1 MVGRQTEQ
9 SRPDP
14 TALVL
19 VGASELARVTAAVMW
34 HPRRMLDASRDDRQP
49 HFPFGEAPEP
59 MPDEAPVRNPI
70 LLALPLA
77 AAIGMFGISFGVL
90 AASNPA
96 FGGLAAIVM
105 SATTFAGSAQFA
117 VLSVLSA
124 GGNAV
129 AAILA
134 AVLLNLRYLP
144 IGVSVAPSM
153 RAGVFRR
160 FLASQ
165 LVVDESWAVAARR
178 GGRFDI
184 RTLIIAGAV
193 MWVAWVGG
201 TAIGVLG
208 GSAIGDPNALGLDGG
223 LAALFLALVWPQLRE
238 RRSQVAALLGATIAL
253 GLVPFTPAGMPI
265 IAAAAAAL
273 IGLWRR

>member
-1 MVGRQTEQ
+1 M
-9 SRPDP
+9 
-14 TALVL
+14 AF
-19 VGASELARVTAAVMW
+19 
-34 HPRRMLDASRDDRQP
+34 DDRQP
-49 HFPFGEAPEP
+49 HFPFWETPPPGEA
-59 MPDEAPVRNPI
+59 DEPVRNPVV
-70 LLALPLA
+70 LALPLA

-90 AASNPA
+90 AASDPA

-117 VLSVLSA
+117 ALSVLSA
-124 GGNAV
+124 GGQTL
-129 AAILA
+129 AAIVA

-153 RAGVFRR
+153 RAGPLRR

-184 RTLIIAGAV
+184 RVLIIAGAV
-193 MWVAWVGG
+193 MWLAWVGG
-201 TAIGVLG
+201 TTIGVLG

-223 LAALFLALVWPQLRE
+223 LAALFLALLWPQLRE
-238 RRSQVAALLGATIAL
+238 RPSQVVALLGATIAL
-253 GLVPFTPAGMPI
+253 GLVPFTPPGLPI
-265 IAAAAAAL
+265 IAAASAAL
-273 IGLWRR
+273 MGLRRR

>member
-1 MVGRQTEQ
+1 MATE
-9 SRPDP
+9 
-14 TALVL
+14 
-19 VGASELARVTAAVMW
+19 
-34 HPRRMLDASRDDRQP
+34 DRQP
-49 HFPFGEAPEP
+49 HFPFGDAPEP
-59 MPDEAPVRNPI
+59 ITDEAPVRNPI

-77 AAIGMFGISFGVL
+77 AAIGLFGISFGVL
-90 AASNPA
+90 AASDPA

-117 VLSVLSA
+117 VLSVLSS
-124 GGNAV
+124 GGNVV

-153 RAGVFRR
+153 RTGVLGR

-184 RTLIIAGAV
+184 RTLMIAGAV

-201 TAIGVLG
+201 TAIGVVG

-223 LAALFLALVWPQLRE
+223 LAALFLALVWPQLHE
-238 RRSQVAALLGATIAL
+238 RRSQLVALLGVVIAL
-253 GLVPFTPAGMPI
+253 GLVPFTPPGLPI
-265 IAAAAAAL
+265 IAAASAAL
-273 IGLWRR
+273 VGLWRR

>member
-1 MVGRQTEQ
+1 MGPE
-9 SRPDP
+9 
-14 TALVL
+14 
-19 VGASELARVTAAVMW
+19 
-34 HPRRMLDASRDDRQP
+34 DRQP
-49 HFPFGEAPEP
+49 HVPFAEAPEP
-59 MPDEAPVRNPI
+59 RADDEPARNPI
-70 LLALPLA
+70 VLALPLA
-77 AAIGMFGISFGVL
+77 AAIGLFGLSFGVL
-90 AASNPA
+90 AASDPA

-117 VLSVLSA
+117 ALSVLSA

-129 AAILA
+129 AAIVA

-153 RAGVFRR
+153 RAGAFGR

-184 RTLIIAGAV
+184 RTLLIAGTV
-193 MWVAWVGG
+193 MWCAWVGG

-208 GSAIGDPNALGLDGG
+208 GSAIGDPNVLGLDGG

-238 RRSQVAALLGATIAL
+238 RRSQVAALVGAGIAL
-253 GLVPFTPAGMPI
+253 GLVPFTPAGLPI
-265 IAAAAAAL
+265 IAAATAAL

>member
-1 MVGRQTEQ
+1 MVTE
-9 SRPDP
+9 
-14 TALVL
+14 
-19 VGASELARVTAAVMW
+19 
-34 HPRRMLDASRDDRQP
+34 DRQP
-49 HFPFGEAPEP
+49 HFPFGEAPKP
-59 MPDEAPVRNPI
+59 MPEEALVRSPV
-70 LLALPLA
+70 LMALPLA
-77 AAIGMFGISFGVL
+77 AAIGLFGISFGVL
-90 AASNPA
+90 AASDPS

-117 VLSVLSA
+117 VLSVLSS

-153 RAGVFRR
+153 RTGVLCR

-184 RTLIIAGAV
+184 RTLMIAGAV

-201 TAIGVLG
+201 TAMGVVG
-208 GSAIGDPNALGLDGG
+208 GSAIGDPNVLGLDGG
-223 LAALFLALVWPQLRE
+223 LAALFLALVWPQLHE
-238 RRSQVAALLGATIAL
+238 RRSRLAALLGVVIAL
-253 GLVPFTPAGMPI
+253 GLVPLAPPGLPI

-273 IGLWRR
+273 VGLSRR

>member
-1 MVGRQTEQ
+1 M
-9 SRPDP
+9 
-14 TALVL
+14 AL
-19 VGASELARVTAAVMW
+19 E
-34 HPRRMLDASRDDRQP
+34 DRQP

-59 MPDEAPVRNPI
+59 MAEDEAVGNPI
-70 LLALPLA
+70 ILALPLA
-77 AAIGMFGISFGVL
+77 AAIGLFGLSFGVL
-90 AASNPA
+90 AASDPA

-105 SATTFAGSAQFA
+105 SAATFAGSAQFA
-117 VLSVLSA
+117 ALSVLSA
-124 GGNAV
+124 GGNAI
-129 AAILA
+129 AAIVA

-153 RAGVFRR
+153 RTGVVGR

-193 MWVAWVGG
+193 MWCAWVGG

-208 GSAIGDPNALGLDGG
+208 GSAIGDPNVLGLDGG

-238 RRSQVAALLGATIAL
+238 RRSQVAALLGGAIAL
-253 GLVPFTPAGMPI
+253 GLVPFTPAGLPI
-265 IAAAAAAL
+265 IAAATAAL

>member
-1 MVGRQTEQ
+1 MG
-9 SRPDP
+9 P
-14 TALVL
+14 
-19 VGASELARVTAAVMW
+19 
-34 HPRRMLDASRDDRQP
+34 DDRQP

-59 MPDEAPVRNPI
+59 MPDDAPVRNPI

-77 AAIGMFGISFGVL
+77 AAIGLFGVSFGVL
-90 AASNPA
+90 AASDA
-96 FGGLAAIVM
+96 GFGGLAAIVM

-129 AAILA
+129 AAVLA

-153 RAGVFRR
+153 RGGPLRR
-160 FLASQ
+160 FVVSQ
-165 LVVDESWAVAARR
+165 LVVDESWALAARR

-184 RTLIIAGAV
+184 RTLVVAGAV
-193 MWVAWVGG
+193 MWMAWVGG
-201 TAIGVLG
+201 TALGVLG

-223 LAALFLALVWPQLRE
+223 LAALFLTLLWPQLHDRTS
-238 RRSQVAALLGATIAL
+238 RLAATLGVLIAL
-253 GLVPFTPAGMPI
+253 GLVPLTPPGLPI

>member
-1 MVGRQTEQ
+1 MLSHE
-9 SRPDP
+9 
-14 TALVL
+14 
-19 VGASELARVTAAVMW
+19 MW
-34 HPRRMLDASRDDRQP
+34 HPPTMATEDRQP

-59 MPDEAPVRNPI
+59 RPEDEPVRNPV

-90 AASNPA
+90 AASEPA

-129 AAILA
+129 AAIVA

-153 RAGVFRR
+153 SPACSV
-160 FLASQ
+160 ASSPRSWWWTSRGRSPRG
-165 LVVDESWAVAARR
+165 VVDGSTSAR
-178 GGRFDI
+178 
-184 RTLIIAGAV
+184 
-193 MWVAWVGG
+193 
-201 TAIGVLG
+201 
-208 GSAIGDPNALGLDGG
+208 
-223 LAALFLALVWPQLRE
+223 
-238 RRSQVAALLGATIAL
+238 
-253 GLVPFTPAGMPI
+253 
-265 IAAAAAAL
+265 
-273 IGLWRR
+273 

>member
-1 MVGRQTEQ
+1 M
-9 SRPDP
+9 
-14 TALVL
+14 AL
-19 VGASELARVTAAVMW
+19 
-34 HPRRMLDASRDDRQP
+34 DDRQP

-59 MPDEAPVRNPI
+59 LPDEAPVRNPV

-77 AAIGMFGISFGVL
+77 AAIGMFGVSFGVL
-90 AASNPA
+90 AASDPG

-153 RAGVFRR
+153 RSGLFRR

-208 GSAIGDPNALGLDGG
+208 GSAVGDPNALGLDGG
-223 LAALFLALVWPQLRE
+223 LAALFLALVWPQLRD
-238 RRSQVAALLGATIAL
+238 RWSQLAALLGATIAL
-253 GLVPFTPAGMPI
+253 GLVPFTAAGMPI

-273 IGLWRR
+273 VGLWRR

>member
-1 MVGRQTEQ
+1 MGLE
-9 SRPDP
+9 
-14 TALVL
+14 
-19 VGASELARVTAAVMW
+19 
-34 HPRRMLDASRDDRQP
+34 DRQP
-49 HFPFGEAPEP
+49 HSPFGKPPVP
-59 MPDEAPVRNPI
+59 MPDEPSRSPI

-77 AAIGMFGISFGVL
+77 AVICMFGVSFGVL
-90 AASNPA
+90 AASDPA

-117 VLSVLSA
+117 ALSVLAA
-124 GGNAV
+124 GGQSV
-129 AAILA
+129 AAIVA

-153 RAGVFRR
+153 RAGGLRR
-160 FLASQ
+160 FLVSQ

-193 MWVAWVGG
+193 MWLAWVGG
-201 TAIGVLG
+201 TAIGVVG

-223 LAALFLALVWPQLRE
+223 LAALFLALVWPQLRD
-238 RRSQVAALLGATIAL
+238 RRSRLVAFLGAAIAL
-253 GLVPFTPAGMPI
+253 GLVPFTPPGLPI
-265 IAAAAAAL
+265 IAAATAGL

>member
-1 MVGRQTEQ
+1 
-9 SRPDP
+9 
-14 TALVL
+14 
-19 VGASELARVTAAVMW
+19 
-34 HPRRMLDASRDDRQP
+34 
-49 HFPFGEAPEP
+49 
-59 MPDEAPVRNPI
+59 MPDDAPVRNPI

-90 AASNPA
+90 AASDPA

-153 RAGVFRR
+153 RAGVLRR

-178 GGRFDI
+178 GGRFDM
-184 RTLIIAGAV
+184 RTLMIAGAV

-223 LAALFLALVWPQLRE
+223 LAALFLALVWPQLRD
-238 RRSQVAALLGATIAL
+238 RRSQVAALVGAMIAL
-253 GLVPFTPAGMPI
+253 GLVPFTPAGLPI
-265 IAAAAAAL
+265 IAAAAAAF

>member
-1 MVGRQTEQ
+1 MVTE
-9 SRPDP
+9 
-14 TALVL
+14 
-19 VGASELARVTAAVMW
+19 
-34 HPRRMLDASRDDRQP
+34 DRQP
-49 HFPFGEAPEP
+49 HFPFGEAPESRP
-59 MPDEAPVRNPI
+59 EDEPVRNPI
-70 LLALPLA
+70 ILALPLA

-90 AASNPA
+90 AASDPA
-96 FGGLAAIVM
+96 FGGLAAMVM

-117 VLSVLSA
+117 ALSVLSA

-129 AAILA
+129 AAIVA

-153 RAGVFRR
+153 RAGVLGR

-178 GGRFDI
+178 GGRFDV
-184 RTLIIAGAV
+184 RTLIVVGAV
-193 MWVAWVGG
+193 MWLAWVGG
-201 TAIGVLG
+201 TAIGVVG

-238 RRSQVAALLGATIAL
+238 RRSQVVALLGAAIAL
-253 GLVPFTPAGMPI
+253 GLVPLTPAGLPI
-265 IAAAAAAL
+265 IAAATAAL
-273 IGLWRR
+273 VGLWRR

>member
-1 MVGRQTEQ
+1 MMATE
-9 SRPDP
+9 
-14 TALVL
+14 
-19 VGASELARVTAAVMW
+19 
-34 HPRRMLDASRDDRQP
+34 DRQP
-49 HFPFGEAPEP
+49 HFPFGGAPEP
-59 MPDEAPVRNPI
+59 WPEDEPARNPV

-90 AASNPA
+90 AASEPG

-129 AAILA
+129 AAIVA

-153 RAGVFRR
+153 SSGVLRR
-160 FLASQ
+160 FIASQ

-184 RTLIIAGAV
+184 RTLIVAGAV

-238 RRSQVAALLGATIAL
+238 RRSQLAALLGATIAL
-253 GLVPFTPAGMPI
+253 ALVPFTPAGLPI
-265 IAAAAAAL
+265 IAAATATL
-273 IGLWRR
+273 IGVWRR

>member
-1 MVGRQTEQ
+1 M
-9 SRPDP
+9 
-14 TALVL
+14 AL
-19 VGASELARVTAAVMW
+19 
-34 HPRRMLDASRDDRQP
+34 DDRQP

-59 MPDEAPVRNPI
+59 MPDEVPVRNPI
-70 LLALPLA
+70 FLALPLA

-90 AASNPA
+90 AASDPA

-153 RAGVFRR
+153 RAGVLRR

-178 GGRFDI
+178 GGRFDM

-223 LAALFLALVWPQLRE
+223 LAALFLALLWPQLRE

>member
-1 MVGRQTEQ
+1 MLR
-9 SRPDP
+9 
-14 TALVL
+14 
-19 VGASELARVTAAVMW
+19 RVTSLPVHGWVESGSVMGNSATRGRLW
-34 HPRRMLDASRDDRQP
+34 HPRAMALDDRQP
-49 HFPFGEAPEP
+49 HFPFGEAPQPRADDEP
-59 MPDEAPVRNPI
+59 ARNPI
-70 LLALPLA
+70 MLALPLA

-90 AASNPA
+90 AASDPA
-96 FGGLAAIVM
+96 FGGVAAIVM

-153 RAGVFRR
+153 RSGALGR

-184 RTLIIAGAV
+184 RTLIVAGAV
-193 MWVAWVGG
+193 MWLAWVGG
-201 TAIGVLG
+201 TVIGVLG
-208 GSAIGDPNALGLDGG
+208 GSAIGDPNSLGLDGG
-223 LAALFLALVWPQLRE
+223 LAALFLALVWPQLGD
-238 RRSQVAALLGATIAL
+238 RRSQLVALLGAAVAL
-253 GLVPFTPAGMPI
+253 GLVPLTPAGLPI

-273 IGLWRR
+273 VGLWHR